1 MEQIAAEKIVILAD
15 DSISVRKFVGRMLEK
30 AGYRVRLAGD
40 GLEALEIALQG
51 HCDLIITDLEMPRT
65 NGYELMMH
73 LRQTP
78 ETKHI
83 PVMVVTSRAGEKHRD
98 RAMKEGASAFLTKPV
113 QDEQLIAAV
122 QDLIGAAH
130 GGALRMA
137 QTV

>member
-1 MEQIAAEKIVILAD
+1 
-15 DSISVRKFVGRMLEK
+15 
-30 AGYRVRLAGD
+30 
-40 GLEALEIALQG
+40 
-51 HCDLIITDLEMPRT
+51 MPRT

-83 PVMVVTSRAGEKHRD
+83 PVMVVTSRAGAKHRD
-98 RAMKEGASAFLTKPV
+98 RAIKEGASAFLTKPV

-122 QDLIGAAH
+122 RELIGSAH
-130 GGALRMA
+130 SGALAVA